1 MNRKS
6 VGNIVLFVLLSVVLL
21 GGWWLVETYFFP
33 KQPPPETKPEEKK
46 TPTEQPAALAQVRAA
61 EPLLALSGSA
71 VVGKP
76 GEIVRWKPKIEPA
89 KTVEPSKPPRLI
101 ALNGDGY
108 NLRVLLNDKG
118 GGVQQVVLPAFDQA
132 SREGRR
138 AKTDANEEYPLEL
151 VPGYY
156 RDVDHKTV
164 LKDGRHHKLT
174 EGEVG
179 KLPDGVTLAPASYTL
194 LHYDLPGQRPSNEL
208 ATRKWVV
215 VKMKDGKPADD
226 GEPVVVRKDENGAEK
241 EREVVFETTL
251 DAPYFVRIRKTFT
264 LAKGDYHVRMRLDL
278 APTADR
284 TANSPKLRYQVSGPR
299 NVPIEGEWYSGT
311 LRNAV
316 IGYKGKGGEARRAL
330 QDATHIT
337 TEHGSKEYRS
347 NTDEVAGGLSYAAVV
362 NQFFAA
368 AVCIDPDQAN
378 KDVWEYVRATR
389 EWQDNPFERELGAH
403 YADKPQLGDITVRAV
418 SKELPLL
425 PGESESH
432 SYWLYHGPTKVRLL
446 NTLHLFGDDHKQY
459 EPDPALV
466 YEKYSKAIGLTA
478 ITDSASPNWFG
489 GFLQAIMWTDLV
501 VWFTNI
507 MHDILGWMHE
517 VVPAWMV
524 NILMLT
530 VLVRLVL
537 LLPSRRQQA
546 GMLKMQEKMTAMKPE
561 LDKLQQKYPND
572 PQRLNQEKTRLM
584 IQHGV
589 NPLTSMGGC
598 LLMFAQ
604 MPIFLGL
611 YYCLQ
616 ESIFFRL
623 HGTTIWWMPN
633 LAAPDMLVWWS
644 ESIPF
649 LSEAAHVGH
658 SWYLGPFFNILPVVA
673 VALMYL
679 NFKISSPP
687 PTDDQQAMQQRTM
700 KFMMLFMGVF
710 FYKMAAGLCLYF
722 ICSTLWGMTERW
734 LLKRKR
740 KKMEEAAAAG
750 VIDGPSLNGT
760 PAKPSAPPKPPGFLA
775 RVKTGLLEK
784 LEEAQK
790 QAEAQRQI
798 VNNPQ
803 QKPPPPGGGT
813 SQGGQGKKP
822 GPPKPPPGQGGQGR
836 RKRRKK

>member
-6 VGNIVLFVLLSVVLL
+6 AVNIVLFVLLSVVVL

-33 KQPPPETKPEEKK
+33 KPPPPETKPQEKK
-46 TPTEQPAALAQVRAA
+46 NPTELPATTAQVRAA
-61 EPLLALSGSA
+61 EPLLAVSGA
-71 VVGKP
+71 GVVGKP
-76 GEIVRWKPKIEPA
+76 AEVSRWAAKVKAAAPPKP
-89 KTVEPSKPPRLI
+89 VESSDPQKLI
-101 ALNGDGY
+101 ALSGDGY
-108 NLRVLLNDKG
+108 NLQVLLNNKG
-118 GGVQQVVLPAFDQA
+118 GGVQQVVVPAFEQA
-132 SREGRR
+132 SRGGKR
-138 AKTDANEEYPLEL
+138 AKDAAGQEYPLEL

-156 RDVDHKTV
+156 RDVKHTTV
-164 LKDGRHHKLT
+164 LEDGPHHKLEAGVVGALP
-174 EGEVG
+174 EGVA
-179 KLPDGVTLAPASYTL
+179 LAPASYTL
-194 LHYDLPGQRPSNEL
+194 LHYDAAGGAVARPSNEL
-208 ATRKWVV
+208 AARKWAV

-226 GEPVVVRKDENGAEK
+226 GVEVVVRADENGAEK

-251 DAPYFVRIRKTFT
+251 GEPHFVRIRKTFT
-264 LAKGDYHVRMRLDL
+264 LAQGDYHVRMRLDF
-278 APTADR
+278 APADGR
-284 TANSPKLRYQVSGPR
+284 PAVNPPKLRYQISGPR

-316 IGYKGKGGEARRAL
+316 VGYKGKGGEARRAI
-330 QDATHIT
+330 QDSTRIT
-337 TEHGSKEYRS
+337 TEHGSAAYAPKS
-347 NTDEVAGGLSYAAVV
+347 NEAPGDLTFAAVV

-368 AVCIDPDQAN
+368 AVCIDPDQPN

-389 EWQDNPFERELGAH
+389 EWQDNPFERGLDEH

-418 SKELPLL
+418 SRDLPLL
-425 PGESESH
+425 PGQSESH
-432 SYWLYHGPTKVRLL
+432 AYWLFHGPTKVRLL

-466 YEKYSKAIGLTA
+466 SEKYSKAIGLTA

-489 GFLQAIMWTDLV
+489 GFLQAVMWTDLV

-517 VVPAWMV
+517 VVPVWIV

-546 GMLKMQEKMTAMKPE
+546 GMLKMQEKMAAMKPE
-561 LDKLQQKYPND
+561 LDKLQEKYKND

-623 HGTTIWWMPN
+623 HGTGMEGWVPN

-649 LSEAAHVGH
+649 LSSADQVGH
-658 SWYLGPFFNILPVVA
+658 SWYLGPFFNLLPVVA

-687 PTDDQQAMQQRTM
+687 PTDEQQAMQQKTM
-700 KFMMLFMGVF
+700 KFMMIFMGVF

-750 VIDGPSLNGT
+750 VVDGPSLNGT
-760 PAKPSAPPKPPGFLA
+760 PAKPTAPPKPPGFLE
-775 RVKTGLLEK
+775 RVKSGLLEK

-790 QAEAQRQI
+790 QGEAQRQI

-803 QKPPPPGGGT
+803 QKPPA
-813 SQGGQGKKP
+813 
-822 GPPKPPPGQGGQGR
+822 PPKPPPGQGGQGK

>member
-6 VGNIVLFVLLSVVLL
+6 AVNIVLFVLLSVVVL

-33 KQPPPETKPEEKK
+33 KPPPPETKPEEKK
-46 TPTEQPAALAQVRAA
+46 PVKPARETVLALAGGWATVGKGLSDWPTAFKPTPVKPADPPRPVESSDPQK
-61 EPLLALSGSA
+61 LIALSGS
-71 VVGKP
+71 
-76 GEIVRWKPKIEPA
+76 
-89 KTVEPSKPPRLI
+89 
-101 ALNGDGY
+101 GY
-108 NLRVLLNDKG
+108 NLQVLLNNKG
-118 GGVQQVVLPAFDQA
+118 GGVQQVVLSSFEQA
-132 SREGRR
+132 SRKGNK
-138 AKTDANEEYPLEL
+138 ATDDTGHAYLMEL

-156 RDVDHKTV
+156 RNVDHTTV
-164 LKDGRHHKLT
+164 LKDGPHHYLQA
-174 EGEVG
+174 GEIG
-179 KLPDGVTLAPASYTL
+179 KLPEGVALAPASYTL
-194 LHYDLPGQRPSNEL
+194 VHYDGGGGAVARPSNEL
-208 ATRKWVV
+208 ATRKWAV

-226 GEPVVVRKDENGAEK
+226 GVEVVVRADESGNETS
-241 EREVVFETTL
+241 REVTFETTL
-251 DAPYFVRIRKTFT
+251 GEPHFVRIRKTFT
-264 LAKGDYHVRMRLDL
+264 LARKDYHVRMRLDFTPTDERPAKD
-278 APTADR
+278 AP
-284 TANSPKLRYQVSGPR
+284 PLRYQVSGPR

-311 LRNAV
+311 LRNAI
-316 IGYKGKGGEARRAL
+316 IGYKGKGGEARRAI
-330 QDATHIT
+330 QDATRIT
-337 TEHGSKEYRS
+337 TEHGSVAYKPNS
-347 NTDEVAGGLSYAAVV
+347 NEAPGDLSFAAVV

-368 AVCIDPDQAN
+368 AVCIDPDQAERN
-378 KDVWEYVRATR
+378 VWEYVRATR
-389 EWQDNPFERELGAH
+389 EWQDNPFERDLEAH

-418 SKELPLL
+418 SNPLPL
-425 PGESESH
+425 PAGQTVSH

-446 NTLHLFGDDHKQY
+446 NTLDLLGPGHDQHVPDH
-459 EPDPALV
+459 ALV
-466 YEKYSKAIGLTA
+466 DDKYVKAIGLNA
-478 ITDSASPNWFG
+478 VTDSASPNWFG
-489 GFLQAIMWTDLV
+489 GFLQAVMWTDLV
-501 VWFTNI
+501 VWFTDR
-507 MHDILGWMHE
+507 MHDILGWMHT
-517 VVPAWMV
+517 VVPVWML

-546 GMLKMQEKMTAMKPE
+546 GMLKMQEKMAAMKPE
-561 LDKLQQKYPND
+561 LDKLQQKYAND

-623 HGTTIWWMPN
+623 HGTGMEGWVPN

-649 LSEAAHVGH
+649 LSSADQVGH
-658 SWYLGPFFNILPVVA
+658 SWYLGPFFNLLPVVA

-687 PTDDQQAMQQRTM
+687 PTDEQQAMQQKTM
-700 KFMMLFMGVF
+700 KFMMIFMGVF

-740 KKMEEAAAAG
+740 KKVEEAAAAG
-750 VIDGPSLNGT
+750 LIDGPSLNGT
-760 PAKPSAPPKPPGFLA
+760 PAKPDGPPKPPGFFE
-775 RVKTGLLEK
+775 RVKSGLLEK

-790 QAEAQRQI
+790 SAEAQRQI

-803 QKPPPPGGGT
+803 QKPPTSPKPPPGT
-813 SQGGQGKKP
+813 
-822 GPPKPPPGQGGQGR
+822 PPGQGGQGK